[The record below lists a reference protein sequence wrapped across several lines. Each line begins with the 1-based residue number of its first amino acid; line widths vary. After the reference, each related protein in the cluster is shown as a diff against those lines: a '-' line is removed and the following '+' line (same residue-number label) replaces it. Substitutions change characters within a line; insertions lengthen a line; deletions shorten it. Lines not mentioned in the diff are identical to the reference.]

1 MKLYFHPASTTSR
14 PVVMLA
20 SEEGIALEYQLVDIL
35 SGEQMQPAFGAVNPN
50 RLVPVLEDGDFRL
63 TESSAI
69 LKYLAEKTGSAAYPQ
84 ELQARARVNEA
95 MDWFNANF
103 YKDYG
108 YGLIYP
114 QLFPH
119 HRRPDDRA
127 QAGAVDWGREKTRA
141 WLKILDEHMLGHG
154 KAFVCG
160 DRLTIAD
167 YFGAEIVAL
176 GEVIG
181 CTLEGFP
188 NVHRW
193 LANMRALK
201 SWPKVHEV
209 FDGYVAA
216 MKGQPFVTV

>member
-1 MKLYFHPASTTSR
+1 MKLYFHPVSTTSR
-14 PVVMLA
+14 PILMLA
-20 SEEGIALEYQLVDIL
+20 SEEGIALDCQVVDIL

-69 LKYLAEKTGSAAYPQ
+69 LKYLAEKAGSAAYPKD
-84 ELQARARVNEA
+84 LKARARVNEA

-114 QLFPH
+114 QVLPH

-127 QAGAVDWGREKTRA
+127 QAGAVEWGRDRSRA
-141 WLKILDEHMLGHG
+141 WLGILDAHMLGHG
-154 KAFVCG
+154 NAFLCG
-160 DRLTIAD
+160 DRVTIAD

-176 GEVIG
+176 GEILG
-181 CTLEGFP
+181 CTFDHYP
-188 NVHRW
+188 NVRRW
-193 LANMRALK
+193 LATMKALNN
-201 SWPKVHEV
+201 WPKVHQAM
-209 FDGYVAA
+209 DGFAA
-216 MKGQPFVTV
+216 SMKGQAFVTV